1 MVFDCST
8 LVGSYIMGHIY
19 KSESN
24 MDGEKNEMTKKAVY
38 LMNKYKFAVPG
49 IIVVIVSFSY
59 MLAPSS
65 LAVYFIFG
73 ALMGIFLGAVYNS
86 L

>member
-1 MVFDCST
+1 MNANKD
-8 LVGSYIMGHIY
+8 
-19 KSESN
+19 ES
-24 MDGEKNEMTKKAVY
+24 TKKAVF
-38 LMNKYKFAVPG
+38 LLNKYKFAVPG

-65 LAVYFIFG
+65 LTVYFIFG
-73 ALMGIFLGAVYNS
+73 ALMGMFLGAVYNS